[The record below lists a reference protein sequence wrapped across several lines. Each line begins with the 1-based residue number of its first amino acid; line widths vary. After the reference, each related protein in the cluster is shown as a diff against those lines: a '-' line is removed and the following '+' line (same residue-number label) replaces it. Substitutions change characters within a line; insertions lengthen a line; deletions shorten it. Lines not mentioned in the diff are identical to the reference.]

1 MSRTFSFPSFSISPR
16 SPLPAVLRGSAAG
29 FRAAGSVALAG
40 LVAFGGSACD
50 VAGSPPPTPTAAP
63 KATPQVQRAT
73 VAVKQGTIVD
83 AIKVL
88 GRVVSSQEADLSFRN
103 SGRVRDVYV
112 QPGDLVTAG
121 KVLAELDQRN
131 LPWDLAKARN
141 NAEQQTIKLA
151 QAQAKAIVDDTALD
165 RFAIRSAELGVD
177 QAQVNLDRV
186 RAGAPDPDVK
196 KAQAEV
202 ASAQAAADKARFD
215 LRDKEAQLAAKR
227 AELDAKVAGPDS
239 LTVAQTKAEV
249 DQAKIKL
256 DQAQAGV
263 RPEDVR
269 AAEIALDIERTKLDR
284 LRSRQAPPGAVEA
297 ARLDVEKAQVALAKV
312 LADIDAGVASLRT
325 EEARQAAVQSAQNA
339 LQQAQNTYDKLRG
352 GGGTSDTP
360 GAATP
365 AEIRT
370 QEQTVQQAE
379 LNLAK
384 VKNPPAFDVQSAQA
398 ALAAAQAKLDQLLA
412 PPPEQEV
419 AALKAQILAL
429 ELAVQNG
436 QQTVGAAEASL
447 VAARAKADYVT
458 RGATDFDVREAQN
471 KASLARSAV
480 DAAQA
485 KLKQKIDTIAQS
497 RAVAGFDIETITRQL
512 NQARLDVQN
521 LEAQTGD
528 VKVIAP
534 FDGRIT
540 RLAARP
546 GDTVNAFFPIL
557 NVSSL
562 KGLEVKADIAEGD
575 LPRIAPGMPVDLTMD
590 AYPNQTLHGTILAL
604 PELVTGSVGQAPD
617 RATRITVDWPG
628 PGAEMG
634 MLARVQI
641 TLQVKD
647 NVLMVP
653 NGAVRVVGKRKFV
666 EYMDSDIKRSR
677 NVETGIATDTE
688 TEIVSGLTEGMVI
701 LAGNS

>member
-1 MSRTFSFPSFSISPR
+1 VT
-16 SPLPAVLRGSAAG
+16 ANAAK
-29 FRAAGSVALAG
+29 
-40 LVAFGGSACD
+40 
-50 VAGSPPPTPTAAP
+50 T
-63 KATPQVQRAT
+63 
-73 VAVKQGTIVD
+73 

-112 QPGDLVTAG
+112 QPGDLVTTG
-121 KVLAELDQRN
+121 QVLAELDQRN

-141 NAEQQTIKLA
+141 NVEQQTIKLA
-151 QAQAKAIVDDTALD
+151 QSQAKDIVDDSALD
-165 RFAIRSAELGVD
+165 RFSIRSAEIGVD
-177 QAQVNLDRV
+177 QALVALDRV
-186 RAGAPDPDVK
+186 RAGALDPDVK
-196 KAQAEV
+196 KAQADV
-202 ASAQAAADKARFD
+202 ASAQAAVDKARFD
-215 LRDKEAQLAAKR
+215 LRDKEAQLATKR
-227 AELDAKVAGPDS
+227 ADLEAKLAGPEP
-239 LTVAQTKAEV
+239 LVIAQTKADV

-256 DQAQAGV
+256 TQVQAGV

-269 AAEIALDIERTKLDR
+269 AAEIALDIERTKLER
-284 LRSRQAPPGAVEA
+284 LRNRHTPAATVEA

-325 EEARQAAVQSAQNA
+325 EDARKSAVQAAQNA
-339 LQQAQNTYDKLRG
+339 LQQAQNTYDKLRNG
-352 GGGTSDTP
+352 GAANSDTP

-365 AEIRT
+365 AEIRS
-370 QEQTVQQAE
+370 QEQAVQQAE
-379 LNLAK
+379 LNLNK
-384 VKNPPAFDVQSAQA
+384 VKNPLPFDLQSAQA

-412 PPPEQEV
+412 PPPENDV

-429 ELAVQNG
+429 ELGVENG
-436 QQTVGAAEASL
+436 RQTVGAAEASL
-447 VAARAKADYVT
+447 LSAQAKYDYVT
-458 RGATDFDVREAQN
+458 RGASDFDVRDAQN
-471 KASLARSAV
+471 KVSLARSAV
-480 DAAQA
+480 ESAQA
-485 KLKQKIDTIAQS
+485 KLKQKIETIGQS
-497 RAVAGFDIETITRQL
+497 RAVASFDIETIQRQH

-546 GDTVNAFFPIL
+546 GDNVNAFFPIL

-590 AYPNQTLHGTILAL
+590 AYPNQTLKGTIIAL
-604 PELVTGSVGQAPD
+604 PELITGSVGQAPD
-617 RATRITVDWPG
+617 RATRIAVNWPPPASQATG
-628 PGAEMG
+628 GAEMG

-666 EYMDSDIKRSR
+666 EYMDGDIKRSR
-677 NVETGIATDTE
+677 NVETGIATEADTE
-688 TEIVSGLTEGMVI
+688 ITSGLTEGLVI